1 MSTPEPPQE
10 PMEAAAADE
19 TRDNDSVGSMDSVD
33 SRESVD
39 SFRTSVGSDA
49 VAKGYELCCA
59 GGALGREAWR
69 KCWGNAPRFRS

>member
-1 MSTPEPPQE
+1 MSAHEPPQE

-19 TRDNDSVGSMDSVD
+19 ARDDDSVSSMEDEARD
-33 SRESVD
+33 D
-39 SFRTSVGSDA
+39 DA
-49 VAKGYELCCA
+49 VAEGYELCCA